1 MAITQNLLNGDGT
14 AGPFQFTFELAGS
27 FSAVQVDV
35 VNPVDGVFTRQL
47 EGTDY
52 SIVRSTK
59 LVTFLAGSFPAVDI
73 GNILIKRF
81 TTRTRQIDYV
91 SGTTL
96 SERNLDNDTNRLT
109 MIDQEIENSVIDAL
123 TRNDART
130 AWDGEGLP
138 SENCLP
144 AVSVTGWVTLGQL
157 NALLADVQIAQLTDP
172 TVLTFTANGTSTEFL
187 MSGAIG
193 LKTAMPTVWI
203 NAVIQRS
210 DSGDYEILNEE
221 DSDYPSFGDGNDVLS
236 FTLPPPNNAIIHVR
250 IFTGTVLGVL
260 PDAFINDPDQLAD
273 NVINEGHIQVST
285 GDAGRIM
292 VFDALGEPTL
302 PVAGL
307 QHLINSS
314 QTLPADALTALVNV
328 TTGLSLDLFARLV
341 GGDVPMNLQKITLLG
356 EPSIGTDAATKA
368 YVDGVTFQVSRG
380 VVLEDD
386 FPTALGEEVVITPGF
401 APDFFVVMAH
411 QTDHAPRPNWGV
423 NLWLRGGLTDAK
435 QTWAGRFN
443 DAGELRDIHANFS
456 FEIRTAGATMV
467 VKNTFDSAA
476 ANDDGNP
483 TMTDLIWF
491 AIKI

>member
-1 MAITQNLLNGDGT
+1 MAVTQNLLNGDGT
-14 AGPFQFTFELAGS
+14 AGPFQFTFELLGT
-27 FSAVQVDV
+27 FSAVQVQV
-35 VNPVDGVFTRQL
+35 VNPADGVFTTQI

-52 SIVRSTK
+52 TLTRSTK
-59 LVTFLAGSFPAVDI
+59 QILFLAGSFPAVDV

-109 MIDQEIENSVIDAL
+109 MVDQEIENNVVDAL

-138 SENCLP
+138 SEDCLP

-157 NALLADVQIAQLTDP
+157 NALLADVQIAELNDP
-172 TVLTFTANGTSTEFL
+172 TVLTLTANGVSTEFL
-187 MSGAIG
+187 LSGAVG
-193 LKTAMPTVWI
+193 LGTGQPTIWI

-210 DSGDYEILNEE
+210 DSGDYEILNAE
-221 DSDYPSFGDGNDVLS
+221 DSTYPSWADTNDILS
-236 FTLPPPNNAIIHVR
+236 FTTAPPDGAIIHIR

-273 NVINEGHIQVST
+273 NVIQSRHINIGT
-285 GDAGRIM
+285 GSAGRAMI
-292 VFDALGEPTL
+292 FDALGDPAT
-302 PVAGL
+302 PVPGL

-314 QTLPADALTALVNV
+314 QSLPADALTALVNV

-341 GGDVPMNLQKITLLG
+341 GGAVPMNLQKITLLG
-356 EPSIGTDAATKA
+356 EPDDPSDAATKA
-368 YVDGVTFQVSRG
+368 YVDGVTFQVARG
-380 VVLEDD
+380 EVLEDD
-386 FPTALGEEVVITPGF
+386 FPTALGEEVVIVPGF

-411 QTDHAPRPNWGV
+411 QTEHQPRPNWGV
-423 NLWLRGGLTDAK
+423 CLWLRGGLTDAK
-435 QTWAGRFN
+435 QTWGGRFN
-443 DAGELRDIHANFS
+443 DAGALRDMFVNFS

-467 VKNTFDSAA
+467 LKNTFDTAA
-476 ANDDGNP
+476 MGGDGNP